1 MKKNV
6 LRISAAKLLNNY
18 LILLFLLLLLL
29 TSCSYQP
36 EPINYG
42 KDVCSHC
49 SMSIVEKPFATELI
63 TKQGKIEKFDS
74 IECLAAYILKEI
86 IKNDK
91 IHSLWVTDYQEND
104 KFIEA
109 KNAFYINS
117 KSIRSPMGMFLSA
130 FKNQEEAIKTLND
143 KEGKILNW
151 DEVKKLVY
159 NEWLSF

>member
-1 MKKNV
+1 
-6 LRISAAKLLNNY
+6 
-18 LILLFLLLLLL
+18 
-29 TSCSYQP
+29 
-36 EPINYG
+36 
-42 KDVCSHC
+42 
-49 SMSIVEKPFATELI
+49 MSIVEKPFATELI